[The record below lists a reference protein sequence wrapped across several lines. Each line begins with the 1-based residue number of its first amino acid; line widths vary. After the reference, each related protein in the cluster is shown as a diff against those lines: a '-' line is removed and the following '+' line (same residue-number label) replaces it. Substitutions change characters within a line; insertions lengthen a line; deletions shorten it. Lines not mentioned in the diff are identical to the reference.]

1 MYEQRERE
9 TDFEELRETQKEVR
23 EQPPT
28 AHYAW
33 KIIGGAVLVL
43 TAVTLISQWR
53 DIKRYTRMVRM

>member
-9 TDFEELRETQKEVR
+9 TDFGERRESQLEAR

-28 AHYAW
+28 AHHAW

-43 TAVTLISQWR
+43 TAFTLISQWS
-53 DIKRYTRMVRM
+53 DIKRYARMVRM